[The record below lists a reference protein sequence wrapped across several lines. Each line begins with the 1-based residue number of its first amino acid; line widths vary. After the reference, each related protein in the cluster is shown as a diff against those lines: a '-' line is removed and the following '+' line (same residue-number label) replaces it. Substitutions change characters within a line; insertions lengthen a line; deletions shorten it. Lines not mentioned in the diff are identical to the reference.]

1 MSKVHL
7 TANFTAKAGQAD
19 QVEKEFLAV
28 VPTVRQEQGCLR
40 YDLHRDSREGNDFL
54 FYEIWAS
61 PEALKAHGQSA
72 HMNAMRERVKDLV
85 EGPAQLAFWNAVD
98 RVDG

>member
-7 TANFTAKAGQAD
+7 TAKITAKPGAAD
-19 QVEKEFLAV
+19 QLEKALLAV
-28 VPTVRQEQGCLR
+28 VPTVRAEDGCLR
-40 YDLHRDSREGNDFL
+40 YDLHRESREGNEFL

-72 HMNAMRERVKDLV
+72 HMNAMRASLEGLV
-85 EGPAQLAFWNAVD
+85 DGPSQLTFWNAVD
-98 RVDG
+98 RADG